1 MTESTKAAVA
11 VGERRF
17 ELSEFPL
24 PRVDSADGLLRVEAS
39 GVCGSDLK
47 KYLPAAMPATILGHE
62 TVGTIEQ
69 VGALASRHWGLSPG
83 DRVLLEEYLPC
94 GHCSYCRSGEFRSCL
109 ETDNTR
115 EGSLRYG
122 STPVSVEPSLW
133 GGYSRHQYLHLNSV
147 LHRVPDGV
155 PAEHATFA
163 IPLSNGIQ
171 WTLLD
176 GGLRSGDTV
185 LIQGPGQQGIGC
197 LMAAKSAGAGHV
209 IVSGLSRDAARL
221 SLASRLGA
229 DAVVDV
235 ETQDLVE
242 AMRAQTGGQLAD
254 VVVDV
259 SGGGPTTLMQAIRAT
274 RKGGTI
280 VLASGGR
287 WDEGVLDLNLMRKRQ
302 IALLGVRG
310 HSFAAVEKALA
321 LIADRSVDLSQ
332 VCHPPFPLAAVDE
345 AFDTAA
351 GNRGISALHA
361 SVDPWLG

>member
-1 MTESTKAAVA
+1 MTDSTLAAVA

-24 PRVDSADGLLRVEAS
+24 PHMDPADGLLRVEAS

-47 KYLPAAMPATILGHE
+47 KYLPASMAPTILGHE

-69 VGALASRHWGLSPG
+69 VGALAARHWGVEPG

-94 GHCSYCRSGEFRSCL
+94 GHCDYCRSGEFRSCL
-109 ETDNTR
+109 ETDNTQA
-115 EGSLRYG
+115 GALRYG
-122 STPVSVEPSLW
+122 STPVAVEPSLW

-147 LHRVPDGV
+147 LHRVPNGV
-155 PAEHATFA
+155 PAEQVTFA
-163 IPLSNGIQ
+163 IPLSNGLQ

-209 IVSGLSRDAARL
+209 VVSGLSKDAARL
-221 SLASRLGA
+221 SLATTLGA

-235 ETQDLVE
+235 ESQDLVE
-242 AMRAQTGGQLAD
+242 AVSAQTGGRLVD

-259 SGGGPTTLMQAIRAT
+259 SGGGPVTLMQAIRAT

-280 VLASGGR
+280 VLASGSR
-287 WDEGVLDLNLMRKRQ
+287 WDQGGLDLNLMRKKQ

-321 LIADRSVDLSQ
+321 LIAGRSVDLSE
-332 VCHPPFPLAAVDE
+332 VCHPPFALAEVNA
-345 AFDTAA
+345 AFDAAA
-351 GNRGISALHA
+351 GKGDINTLHA
-361 SVDPWLG
+361 SVDPWLE